1 MFKKLSFYGIRGI
14 ALTWFKSYL
23 TNRKQYVQYLN
34 CKFETK
40 TLLNGVPQGS
50 VLGPLLFILYINDMP
65 NILQHAKSVIFA
77 DDTTIYVT
85 GNDIENLYIDMNAQ
99 LSQATDW
106 FRANKLSV
114 NGTKTNFMLF
124 TNKNV
129 QNNHSTL
136 SINNIN
142 ISQVNQTKILR
153 TNDR

>member
-1 MFKKLSFYGIRGI
+1 
-14 ALTWFKSYL
+14 
-23 TNRKQYVQYLN
+23 
-34 CKFETK
+34 
-40 TLLNGVPQGS
+40 
-50 VLGPLLFILYINDMP
+50 MP

-85 GNDIENLYIDMNAQ
+85 GNDIENLYIDMNTQ

-142 ISQVNQTKILR
+142 ISQVNQTKFL
-153 TNDR
+153 